1 MRQITGT
8 RRINSHCEQR
18 ETIQFRT
25 GKNMK
30 TALTLIGIVA
40 LAMGLLWMG
49 QGSGYI
55 PWPAS
60 SFMISQ
66 SQWIYYGGALAVTG
80 VILIVIARR

>member
-1 MRQITGT
+1 
-8 RRINSHCEQR
+8 
-18 ETIQFRT
+18 
-25 GKNMK
+25 MK
-30 TALTLIGIVA
+30 TALTLVGIIA

-66 SQWIYYGGALAVTG
+66 TIWIYYGGALAVVG
-80 VILIVIARR
+80 LVLIIFVRRRR

>member
-1 MRQITGT
+1 
-8 RRINSHCEQR
+8 
-18 ETIQFRT
+18 
-25 GKNMK
+25 MK
-30 TALTLIGIVA
+30 TALTLIGIIA

-66 SQWIYYGGALAVTG
+66 TKWIYYGGALAVVG
-80 VILIVIARR
+80 IILIVVARR

>member
-1 MRQITGT
+1 
-8 RRINSHCEQR
+8 
-18 ETIQFRT
+18 
-25 GKNMK
+25 MK
-30 TALTLIGIVA
+30 TALTLIGIIA

-66 SQWIYYGGALAVTG
+66 TKWIYYGGAIAVIG
-80 VILIVIARR
+80 LVLIVATRR

>member
-1 MRQITGT
+1 
-8 RRINSHCEQR
+8 
-18 ETIQFRT
+18 
-25 GKNMK
+25 MK
-30 TALTLIGIVA
+30 TALTLIGIIA

-66 SQWIYYGGALAVTG
+66 TKWIYYGGALAVVG

>member
-1 MRQITGT
+1 
-8 RRINSHCEQR
+8 
-18 ETIQFRT
+18 
-25 GKNMK
+25 MK
-30 TALTLIGIVA
+30 SALTVIGIIA

-66 SQWIYYGGALAVTG
+66 SQWIYYGGALAVVG
-80 VILIVIARR
+80 LVLIVIARR

>member
-1 MRQITGT
+1 
-8 RRINSHCEQR
+8 
-18 ETIQFRT
+18 
-25 GKNMK
+25 MK
-30 TALTLIGIVA
+30 MALAIIGIIA

-66 SQWIYYGGALAVTG
+66 SQWTYYGGALAVVG
-80 VILIVIARR
+80 IILIVIARR